1 MSHDDLASMGYPPST
16 PSHEEMVSARNFDGH
31 STQKQN
37 NGVQR
42 VGRSHVGAHADRR
55 GAATSLGADD
65 CACVI
70 E

>member
-16 PSHEEMVSARNFDGH
+16 PSHEEMVSARSFDGH

-42 VGRSHVGAHADRR
+42 VGRSHVIWEHTPIVGVQQQALELTTVH
-55 GAATSLGADD
+55 
-65 CACVI
+65 V
-70 E
+70 